1 MSTPIY
7 LDIET
12 PNFFGDAELA
22 GLPREAQLLAIE
34 FGFAV
39 TWGLPQPPL
48 GEPLADGAQRAD
60 AFRVWRDDVGVD
72 PAPAGHAAELWDQL
86 LAASLVVGWN
96 IQSFDLPILFREYI
110 KRVGDV
116 APRWPRTLDLMDEI
130 KAATG
135 RWYKLDDIARANLGR
150 GKTADGKQ
158 AAGWLRSGELDRAI
172 AYCQEDVQIVR
183 ELHAAIVAG
192 GSLVLPP
199 QPRYKQDQ
207 QLRIWFDAAGRWTRY
222 EVQR

>member
-1 MSTPIY
+1 MSAIIF

-22 GLPREAQLLAIE
+22 GLPREAQILAIR

-39 TWGLPQPPL
+39 TWGLPQP
-48 GEPLADGAQRAD
+48 QRD
-60 AFRVWRDDVGVD
+60 ESLTDEERRPDVFRVWRDYGGVEPMPTGD
-72 PAPAGHAAELWDQL
+72 AIELWDQL
-86 LAASLVVGWN
+86 LRDSLVVGWN
-96 IQSFDLPILFREYI
+96 IQSFDLPVLFREYI
-110 KRVGDV
+110 RGMGDV
-116 APRWPRTLDLMDEI
+116 APRWPSVLDLMEEI
-130 KAATG
+130 KVATG
-135 RWYKLDDIARANLGR
+135 RWYKLDDIARTNLGR

-158 AAGWLRSGELDRAI
+158 AAVWLHNGELDKAI
-172 AYCQEDVQIVR
+172 AYCQEDVQLVR
-183 ELHAAIVAG
+183 DLHAAIAAG
-192 GSLVLPP
+192 ESLVLPP